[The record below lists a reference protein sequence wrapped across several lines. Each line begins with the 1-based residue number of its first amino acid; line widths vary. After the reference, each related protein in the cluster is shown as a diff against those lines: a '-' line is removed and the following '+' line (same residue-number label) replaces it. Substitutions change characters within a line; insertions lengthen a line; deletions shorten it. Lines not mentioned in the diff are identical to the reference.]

1 MAFERFE
8 TLADLFLRYLRQG
21 DDFLERTRYFGLAT
35 SDEDAG
41 GDDGVEGFPTQEFF
55 VVRALEKL
63 LGEVCDR
70 LGKADVVAHVGD
82 EMEGVLEGLFAGLL
96 GDLVR
101 GPLKLPRHPSVT
113 VAEGDDRL
121 EVVGAIEERVGRS
134 THTRRIVAFV
144 VGKRTPLRPR
154 INNPVPKYLPT
165 STANQVTLLVVLNQ
179 RRRVFRIQGGAVYA
193 DESDVEILTE
203 LVILLRG
210 RDLGRE
216 KSEGHGCSAVACLC
230 SNSLIVVSRRSTKF
244 LTGNLPGK
252 KNQGK

>member
-1 MAFERFE
+1 MVTEPRHQVLRRASTRVLARIQTSNDRGGLEMAFERFE
-8 TLADLFLRYLRQG
+8 TLADLFLRYLCQG

-82 EMEGVLEGLFAGLL
+82 EMEGVLEGLFACLL

-144 VGKRTPLRPR
+144 VGKRTPCSSNGRTR
-154 INNPVPKYLPT
+154 K
-165 STANQVTLLVVLNQ
+165 
-179 RRRVFRIQGGAVYA
+179 
-193 DESDVEILTE
+193 
-203 LVILLRG
+203 RG
-210 RDLGRE
+210 
-216 KSEGHGCSAVACLC
+216 K
-230 SNSLIVVSRRSTKF
+230 
-244 LTGNLPGK
+244 
-252 KNQGK
+252 